1 MTRVW
6 FNKTFSSLAAALRLI
21 RQGDTQ
27 NEYQLICSNTNP
39 NAPAFLAADEHFI
52 EPKGLLGQEYV
63 DWCLQFCSEQ
73 NIAIFVPG
81 KEASTI
87 ASLHAEFA
95 AIGTRVLSTASEETL
110 RLINDKGRF
119 CQSLNL
125 PLAPPAEFRMAQN
138 LTQFDAAFEEL
149 RGRHDKLCIKPSS
162 SVFGLGFSV
171 LDEKR
176 SSAELLLEGVS
187 YHINLQDLRRGLG
200 EMGEFKK
207 ILLMEFLP
215 GHEYSVDC
223 VADKGRLI
231 TAVPRRKSLVSGRG
245 QTIDLREDI
254 LTSVEQLARDYQLNG
269 FFNAQFR
276 ERKEGLGIL
285 EINARLSGGVAMACL
300 AGPNLPYIGIA
311 GFDQGFEKIHIPP
324 IRNGIRV
331 TEMAYAT
338 ELV

>member
-27 NEYQLICSNTNP
+27 NEYQLICSNTNAH
-39 NAPAFLAADEHFI
+39 APAFLAADEPYV
-52 EPKGLLGQEYV
+52 EPKGLLGEEYAA
-63 DWCLQFCSEQ
+63 WCLEFCQ
-73 NIAIFVPG
+73 THKIAIFVPG
-81 KEASTI
+81 KEASVM
-87 ASLHAEFA
+87 ARMHAQFA
-95 AIGTRVLSTASEETL
+95 AIGTRVLSTASEENL

-125 PLAPPAEFRMAQN
+125 PLAPPAEFRVAHT
-138 LTQFDAAFEEL
+138 LAEFDAAYDEL
-149 RGRHDKLCIKPSS
+149 RGRHAKLCIKPSS

-176 SSAELLLEGVS
+176 SCAELLLEGVP
-187 YHINLQDLRRGLG
+187 YHINLHDLRRGLAQLG
-200 EMGEFKK
+200 QFKK
-207 ILLMEFLP
+207 ILVMEYLP

-223 VADKGRLI
+223 VADNGRLI
-231 TAVPRRKSLVSGRG
+231 TAIPRRKSLLSGRG

-254 LTSVEQLARDYQLNG
+254 LQSVTQLAADYQLNG

-276 ERKEGLGIL
+276 ERKQGLGLL

-300 AGPNLPYIGIA
+300 AGPNLPYIGIT
-311 GFDQGFEKIHIPP
+311 GFDRGFDKLSIPP

-331 TEMAYAT
+331 TELAHAT
-338 ELV
+338 ELA